1 MEMGEDG
8 VSRVATFG
16 FDQRR
21 PRRTEINDGKREE
34 GTMRGRASRV
44 FLLPRMSDFQGAQQ
58 KGSIRRD
65 ERDNRLSVPH
75 EEIYFE
81 MENKRLKLML
91 IHLGWFHQTN
101 P

>member
-16 FDQRR
+16 FDQW
-21 PRRTEINDGKREE
+21 RRTEINDGKREE
-34 GTMRGRASRV
+34 GMMRGRASRV
-44 FLLPRMSDFQGAQQ
+44 FPLPRMSDFQGAQQ

>member
-1 MEMGEDG
+1 MEEHG

-21 PRRTEINDGKREE
+21 PRRKEINDGKREE
-34 GTMRGRASRV
+34 GKMRGRASRV

-75 EEIYFE
+75 ERIHFEI
-81 MENKRLKLML
+81 ENQGLKGMD
-91 IHLGWFHQTN
+91 GY
-101 P
+101 PP

>member
-21 PRRTEINDGKREE
+21 PRRRTEINDGKREE
-34 GTMRGRASRV
+34 GMMRGRASRV

-58 KGSIRRD
+58 KGSIRGD
-65 ERDNRLSVPH
+65 ERDNRLSVPS
-75 EEIYFE
+75 
-81 MENKRLKLML
+81 
-91 IHLGWFHQTN
+91 
-101 P
+101 